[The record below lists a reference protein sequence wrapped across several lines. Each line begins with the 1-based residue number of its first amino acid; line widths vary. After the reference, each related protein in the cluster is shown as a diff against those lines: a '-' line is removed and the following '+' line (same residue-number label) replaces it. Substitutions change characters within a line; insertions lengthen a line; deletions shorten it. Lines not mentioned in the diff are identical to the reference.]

1 MCYTNKPNRETDI
14 SSTDKVIGN
23 LLQVLLLCSKFVP
36 VYVSCDVG
44 FLYRNLTD
52 NHSLSLTNDDEAED
66 NQRDRLGQ
74 AARQTDMWKHKQQ
87 QKYSKP
93 TQNNASIHVWLP
105 TAGLIQYNETFVRDT
120 SIIFVLYF
128 LSR

>member
-36 VYVSCDVG
+36 VYVSCEVG

-74 AARQTDMWKHKQQ
+74 AARQTDMWKHK
-87 QKYSKP
+87 
-93 TQNNASIHVWLP
+93 
-105 TAGLIQYNETFVRDT
+105 
-120 SIIFVLYF
+120 
-128 LSR
+128 